1 MNHSTKILALVLVL
15 LMATFALTLPLFG
28 QGGQTGSRQTN
39 QSTNKSA
46 DPTAAKQPAPQA
58 SPDFS
63 KNTWDLPA
71 DADKTKNTVA
81 ATEESIAKGKEL
93 FTTRKGNCIFCHGE
107 TGSGNKENLPQLRRV
122 PADLSD
128 RKRMPKLSDGEI
140 FWKITKGIPGIMPS
154 REMLTEEERW
164 HLVDFVR
171 TLAKENP
178 KT

>member
-1 MNHSTKILALVLVL
+1 MHKSTQLLGLVSVLALVSL
-15 LMATFALTLPLFG
+15 ALTLPSFG
-28 QGGQTGSRQTN
+28 QGDQLESGQKN
-39 QSTNKSA
+39 QSTNKAAAPSSA
-46 DPTAAKQPAPQA
+46 PQPAPQA

-71 DADKTKNTVA
+71 DADKTKNPVE

-93 FTTRKGNCIFCHGE
+93 FMTRKGNCIFCHGE
-107 TGSGNKENLPQLRRV
+107 TGSGNKENLPKLRRV

-128 RKRMPKLSDGEI
+128 SKRMPKLSDGEI

-164 HLVDFVR
+164 QLVNFVR
-171 TLAKENP
+171 TLAKEKP
-178 KT
+178 KA